1 MNRRISLRDILSLA
15 GSYLW
20 TIALIIA
27 GSLVGAVLTSALISA
42 LYGLMAKDGMHLM
55 RDALMGEG
63 PAALG
68 LPAQGIGYS
77 ISWTSIVYTAGRYLA
92 PVGIWAAFLL
102 YLAHSKTSRPILGI
116 LGPHYG
122 SNTLRHFVLG
132 LGLGCALN
140 GICVLAA
147 ALSGSIHLSFIGT
160 DALGLILVFVCVFI
174 QASAEELAVRC
185 YLYER
190 TLRTCGSSTLSIVL
204 TSALFALLHLTNQ
217 GASLVSCL
225 NIFLIGT
232 FFCLLVAK
240 LRSPWSAF
248 GCHTAW
254 NFTQAVLFGLPNSG
268 VTTPFA
274 LFGLAA
280 GTAPQAGFAYDPV
293 FGIEASPF
301 CGMVC
306 AAACV
311 ALILYARNR
320 KLVPD
325 NIWQDKTAPSAS

>member
-68 LPAQGIGYS
+68 LPAQGTGYS

-160 DALGLILVFVCVFI
+160 DAW
-174 QASAEELAVRC
+174 ASSL
-185 YLYER
+185 
-190 TLRTCGSSTLSIVL
+190 SSSASSSRHRQKSLPSAAIS
-204 TSALFALLHLTNQ
+204 TSARSGPAEAPLFL
-217 GASLVSCL
+217 SS
-225 NIFLIGT
+225 
-232 FFCLLVAK
+232 
-240 LRSPWSAF
+240 
-248 GCHTAW
+248 
-254 NFTQAVLFGLPNSG
+254 
-268 VTTPFA
+268 
-274 LFGLAA
+274 
-280 GTAPQAGFAYDPV
+280 
-293 FGIEASPF
+293 
-301 CGMVC
+301 
-306 AAACV
+306 
-311 ALILYARNR
+311 
-320 KLVPD
+320 
-325 NIWQDKTAPSAS
+325 

>member
-68 LPAQGIGYS
+68 LPAQGTGYS

-190 TLRTCGSSTLSIVL
+190 TLRTCGSSTRPG
-204 TSALFALLHLTNQ
+204 TSRRPYSSVFRTPASRPHSRSS
-217 GASLVSCL
+217 ASLL
-225 NIFLIGT
+225 EQRRRL
-232 FFCLLVAK
+232 A
-240 LRSPWSAF
+240 
-248 GCHTAW
+248 
-254 NFTQAVLFGLPNSG
+254 LP
-268 VTTPFA
+268 TTPSSVSK
-274 LFGLAA
+274 
-280 GTAPQAGFAYDPV
+280 P
-293 FGIEASPF
+293 
-301 CGMVC
+301 
-306 AAACV
+306 
-311 ALILYARNR
+311 R
-320 KLVPD
+320 
-325 NIWQDKTAPSAS
+325 PSAAWSVLLPAWHSSSMPETASSFRTIFGRIRQHLPPPDRTSILMKKRRRE